1 MLKTITS
8 VIACITIFMIS
19 LMSLAKE
26 ADVKAHSVGDKVPNF
41 EVRTLKGR
49 KTTLKDIQS
58 DRRNNTS
65 GVTVLTFWCS
75 FCGSC
80 RMVDKPLSELSR
92 KYEGKV
98 AILALDAS
106 AGEQARTISKVLK
119 EKNLKMPVLIDSAG
133 DLADLFGAKMTTTT
147 VVIDAN
153 NVVQYWGQFQQGDN
167 ALAAEAIEA
176 VLAGK
181 KPLQEHTR
189 ERG

>member
-1 MLKTITS
+1 
-8 VIACITIFMIS
+8 MIS

-49 KTTLKDIQS
+49 RTTLKDIQS

-80 RMVDKPLSELSR
+80 RMVDKPLSELSQ

>member
-92 KYEGKV
+92 K
-98 AILALDAS
+98 
-106 AGEQARTISKVLK
+106 
-119 EKNLKMPVLIDSAG
+119 
-133 DLADLFGAKMTTTT
+133 
-147 VVIDAN
+147 
-153 NVVQYWGQFQQGDN
+153 
-167 ALAAEAIEA
+167 
-176 VLAGK
+176 
-181 KPLQEHTR
+181 
-189 ERG
+189 

>member
-1 MLKTITS
+1 
-8 VIACITIFMIS
+8 
-19 LMSLAKE
+19 
-26 ADVKAHSVGDKVPNF
+26 
-41 EVRTLKGR
+41 
-49 KTTLKDIQS
+49 
-58 DRRNNTS
+58 
-65 GVTVLTFWCS
+65 
-75 FCGSC
+75 
-80 RMVDKPLSELSR
+80 MVDKPLSELSQ

-98 AILALDAS
+98 AILTLDAS

>member
-49 KTTLKDIQS
+49 RTTLKDIQS

-80 RMVDKPLSELSR
+80 RMVDKPLSELSQ

-153 NVVQYWGQFQQGDN
+153 NVVQYWGQFPQGDN

-181 KPLQEHTR
+181 KPLQEQTR
-189 ERG
+189 VRG

>member
-1 MLKTITS
+1 
-8 VIACITIFMIS
+8 
-19 LMSLAKE
+19 MS
-26 ADVKAHSVGDKVPNF
+26 DNIIHVSDDSF
-41 EVRTLKGR
+41 EQEVL
-49 KTTLKDIQS
+49 QS
-58 DRRNNTS
+58 
-65 GVTVLTFWCS
+65 
-75 FCGSC
+75 
-80 RMVDKPLSELSR
+80 E
-92 KYEGKV
+92 
-98 AILALDAS
+98 
-106 AGEQARTISKVLK
+106 
-119 EKNLKMPVLIDSAG
+119 MPVLIDSAG

>member
-8 VIACITIFMIS
+8 VIACIAIV
-19 LMSLAKE
+19 LGCLLSLAKE
-26 ADVKAHSVGDKVPNF
+26 ADIKTHSVGDKVPNF

-49 KTTLKDIQS
+49 KITLKDIQS
-58 DRRNNTS
+58 DGKNNTS

-80 RMVDKPLSELSR
+80 RMVDKPLSELSQ

-119 EKNLKMPVLIDSAG
+119 EKNLEMPVLIDSQG
-133 DLADLFGAKMTTTT
+133 NLADLFGAKMTTTT

-153 NVVQYWGQFQQGDN
+153 NVVRYWGQFQQGDK
-167 ALAAEAIEA
+167 ALAEEAIEA

-181 KPLQEHTR
+181 NPQQEHTR